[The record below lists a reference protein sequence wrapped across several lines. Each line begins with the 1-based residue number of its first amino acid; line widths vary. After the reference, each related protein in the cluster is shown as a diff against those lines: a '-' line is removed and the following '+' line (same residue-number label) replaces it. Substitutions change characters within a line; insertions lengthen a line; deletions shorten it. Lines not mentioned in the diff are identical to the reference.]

1 MGPYLSSE
9 DQKATILGKQ
19 QWSWLEKEFKKE
31 ADLRV
36 IGTSIQLL
44 AEFTGWE
51 AWANLPHERTKLLNL
66 IQEYSKTPTVVISG
80 DVHRGEMARVPLGD
94 KAPSVLEVTS
104 SGLTHTTRKVP
115 PNKHRLY
122 KPTLK
127 PHYGTMEIDWGK
139 SLTFFIKG
147 KSGEIYQE
155 HQIEL

>member
-1 MGPYLSSE
+1 MSIE
-9 DQKATILGKQ
+9 VK
-19 QWSWLEKEFKKE
+19 W
-31 ADLRV
+31 RV
-36 IGTSIQLL
+36 Q
-44 AEFTGWE
+44 
-51 AWANLPHERTKLLNL
+51 
-66 IQEYSKTPTVVISG
+66 
-80 DVHRGEMARVPLGD
+80 LGD

-104 SGLTHTTRKVP
+104 SGLTHTTGKVP

-127 PHYGTMEIDWGK
+127 PHYGFMEIDWGK